1 MGYEEICRVGIRLWV
16 LVVEMSTSE
25 SVGFRRVQLFPA
37 LREVAQSSAM
47 RGVALMA
54 ALLTAHLVAVST
66 PTQQGRWDPALSL
79 SGREDGTR

>member
-1 MGYEEICRVGIRLWV
+1 MGYEEICHEGIRLWV

-25 SVGFRRVQLFPA
+25 SVEFRRVQLFRA

-47 RGVALMA
+47 RAVALLA
-54 ALLTAHLVAVST
+54 ALLTAHLVST
-66 PTQQGRWDPALSL
+66 PTQQGRWYPALSL